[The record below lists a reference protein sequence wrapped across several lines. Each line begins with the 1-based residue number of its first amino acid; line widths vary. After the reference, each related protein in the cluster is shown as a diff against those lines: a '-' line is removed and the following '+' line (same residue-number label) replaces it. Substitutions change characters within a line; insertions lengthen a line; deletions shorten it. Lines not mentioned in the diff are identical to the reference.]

1 MREAT
6 PEELTQALA
15 FALQFKGRKRV
26 NHAADFMAR
35 VAAQNLVEYLK
46 QSGFVIMK
54 KPEGPAPDASAQYRF
69 REDPKEPEGSSS

>member
-6 PEELTQALA
+6 PEELVQALA

-46 QSGFVIMK
+46 QSGFVVMK
-54 KPEGPAPDASAQYRF
+54 KPEGPTPDASSQYRF
-69 REDPKEPEGSSS
+69 RENPQETDDLS